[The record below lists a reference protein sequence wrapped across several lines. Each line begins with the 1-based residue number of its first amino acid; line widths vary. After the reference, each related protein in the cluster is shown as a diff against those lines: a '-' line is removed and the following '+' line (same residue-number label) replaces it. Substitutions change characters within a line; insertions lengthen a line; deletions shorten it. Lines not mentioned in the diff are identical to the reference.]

1 MSADGRP
8 VGAAPTSQ
16 ETSAGGGVASQLL
29 DKIEVEAANTRRSG
43 RRASAAQEA
52 SVPDTSLD
60 SVDGEDHYAALQVPP
75 EASDADIRRAYRRLA
90 LETHPDKPTGDQVRF
105 LAVARAYT
113 TLTEPRQ
120 REAYDAERRR
130 SRQEHRPARLR
141 PPPRVRLRP
150 GREALREVAGDLA
163 AAALAAAEAFA
174 WLQKAVS
181 SQLPAPSYEETAS
194 CGMAKGDDAEKSDV
208 GVRFQG
214 EGASCAVAGPP
225 QPPRSAP
232 PPAGPSGQDFL

>member
-29 DKIEVEAANTRRSG
+29 DKIEEYHPGLLIAWLQRRFVLLE
-43 RRASAAQEA
+43 EA

-141 PPPRVRLRP
+141 PPPRVRLRLP
-150 GREALREVAGDLA
+150 WSCQRENSQ
-163 AAALAAAEAFA
+163 EAFA